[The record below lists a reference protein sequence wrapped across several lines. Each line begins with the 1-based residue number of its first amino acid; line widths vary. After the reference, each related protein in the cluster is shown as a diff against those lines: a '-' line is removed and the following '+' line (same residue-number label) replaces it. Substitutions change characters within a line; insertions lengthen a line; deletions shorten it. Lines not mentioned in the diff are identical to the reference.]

1 MCPATETADAFSFPF
16 RVRRLRR
23 HRGRWKRRF
32 SRRRVSPIRSFFFA
46 GRGGHMQWVTP
57 SFVDM
62 RLGFEI
68 TMYVFTR

>member
-1 MCPATETADAFSFPF
+1 
-16 RVRRLRR
+16 
-23 HRGRWKRRF
+23 
-32 SRRRVSPIRSFFFA
+32 
-46 GRGGHMQWVTP
+46 MQWVTP